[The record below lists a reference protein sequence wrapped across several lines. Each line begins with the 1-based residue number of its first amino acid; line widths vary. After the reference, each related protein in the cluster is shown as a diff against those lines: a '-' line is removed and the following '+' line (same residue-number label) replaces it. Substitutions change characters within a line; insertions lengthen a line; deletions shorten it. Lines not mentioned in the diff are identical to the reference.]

1 MLPWKPRKRQI
12 LPVSQNL
19 SLVYFS
25 PAKFRLVSSNLSL
38 AIVWQMTHTQKL
50 PKLCSATFKYKLQL
64 HTSSVI
70 FTSSLHKKKKMGKR
84 LFNSPAGARSGGGPT
99 TPIAPST
106 CFVYLWS
113 TDLWHHIRLQSCC
126 SVFAR
131 STKMDA
137 RCHLVFSL
145 F

>member
-38 AIVWQMTHTQKL
+38 AIIWQMIHTQKL
-50 PKLCSATFKYKLQL
+50 PKLCSATLKYKLQL

-70 FTSSLHKKKKMGKR
+70 FMSSLHKEKKKKWENVYSTVLLAPG
-84 LFNSPAGARSGGGPT
+84 GA
-99 TPIAPST
+99 IN
-106 CFVYLWS
+106 
-113 TDLWHHIRLQSCC
+113 I
-126 SVFAR
+126 
-131 STKMDA
+131 K
-137 RCHLVFSL
+137 
-145 F
+145 